1 MHIHLVVFVSEF
13 VIQDLLYR
21 GVCVCVRTSVG
32 ERVVHQN
39 FPTLAYYI
47 FIIVIIKFL
56 GVNKGK
62 LRLPDGVFPALES

>member
-21 GVCVCVRTSVG
+21 GVCVCVCASVG

-39 FPTLAYYI
+39 FLTLAYYI
-47 FIIVIIKFL
+47 FIIVIIKCL